1 MANQP
6 LVTARATRLSQLLM
20 FVGCMFIGI
29 FLIGPL
35 LGVAALMPFYDD
47 LSLQGIQ
54 NFIQN
59 PTDNWEGRFA
69 ILIIQGVT
77 ALVGFILVPLLY
89 LRYFEARKFGS
100 LHERKTSFL
109 PILLALAVVLVVMPF
124 MSAIIN
130 WNANLQLPGFLSD
143 FEQMA
148 KAKEEQLAQ
157 LTAFLTNMKTSGEF
171 FFTLVVIAIL
181 PGIGEEIVFR
191 GIIQKKFTYLMNP
204 HVAIWLTGFLF
215 SAFHLQFYG
224 LIPRMLLGVLFGY
237 LYYWSGNLW
246 LPILA
251 HFLNNG
257 FTLLMIYLYKTGVVS
272 VDIQKTSYGVV
283 VVILSLLGSAALLWV
298 IRKLTYRPPE
308 PVGVSME
315 YAEENN

>member
-6 LVTARATRLSQLLM
+6 LVTSRATQLSQLLM

-69 ILIIQGVT
+69 ILIIQGIT
-77 ALVGFILVPLLY
+77 ALVGFIIVPLLY
-89 LRYFEARKFGS
+89 LRYFEARKFAS
-100 LHERKTSFL
+100 LHERKTSFM

-124 MSAIIN
+124 MSAIIQ

-148 KAKEEQLAQ
+148 KAKEEQLAE

-171 FFTLVVIAIL
+171 FFTLIIIAIL
-181 PGIGEEIVFR
+181 PGIGEEVVFR

-257 FTLLMIYLYKTGVVS
+257 FTLLMIYLFKIGVVS
-272 VDIQKTSYGVV
+272 FDIQKVSYGVV
-283 VVILSLLGSAALLWV
+283 AVLLSLIGSAALLWV
-298 IRKLTYRPPE
+298 IYKFTYRPPE
-308 PVGVSME
+308 PAEVSME

>member
-6 LVTARATRLSQLLM
+6 LVTSRTTTFSQLLM
-20 FVGCMFIGI
+20 FLGCLFIGI
-29 FLIGPL
+29 FLIGYL
-35 LGVAALMPFYDD
+35 LGILALMPFFTD
-47 LSLQGIQ
+47 LSFKGLL
-54 NFIQN
+54 NFLQN

-69 ILIIQGVT
+69 LLLLQGVS
-77 ALVGFILVPLLY
+77 ALVGFIIIPLLY
-89 LRYFEARKFGS
+89 LRYFEARKFAS
-100 LHERKTSFL
+100 LHERKTSL
-109 PILLALAVVLVVMPF
+109 VPILLALAVVLVVMPF
-124 MSAIIN
+124 MSAIIH
-130 WNANLQLPGFLSD
+130 WNANLQLPGFLSE
-143 FEQMA
+143 FEKMA

-157 LTAFLTNMKTSGEF
+157 LTSFLTNLKTGGEF
-171 FFTLVVIAIL
+171 FFTLVIIAVI

-191 GIIQKKFTYLMNP
+191 GIIQKKLTHLMNP

-246 LPILA
+246 LSILA

-257 FTLLMIYLYKTGVVS
+257 FTLLMIYLYKTGVIS
-272 VDIQKTSYGVV
+272 FDIQKLSYGVV
-283 VVILSLLGSAALLWV
+283 VVLLSLVGSAVLLWLTH
-298 IRKLTYRPPE
+298 KLTYRPSE
-308 PVGVSME
+308 PVGVAME